1 MESIIITIYALATLL
16 ATDTHKEF
24 YAQQFSFKT
33 KDECVEYYT
42 NNQADLLN
50 GLMEY
55 AKQAHNDQVRIKEA
69 GCALIDISKI
79 PVIGKPEMISKFPI
93 YTPTSA

>member
-1 MESIIITIYALATLL
+1 
-16 ATDTHKEF
+16 
-24 YAQQFSFKT
+24 
-33 KDECVEYYT
+33 
-42 NNQADLLN
+42 
-50 GLMEY
+50 MEY